1 MDEGVQSESS
11 PLSQVVVVIVVD
23 VGDCVLAWYTAIIT
37 STQFTDELKNDHER
51 KSGAKEVKNLRKNL
65 SEDAKQVKKGR
76 KDLVEETDTEG
87 DDDKVILGR
96 DTDSGSEFDEER
108 DAQSQIRQEDLEEGT
123 WVAVNYYDQDKLLVL
138 MILSIQ

>member
-1 MDEGVQSESS
+1 MRAKWNEE
-11 PLSQVVVVIVVD
+11 LRKNKRRR
-23 VGDCVLAWYTAIIT
+23 YTAIIT

-138 MILSIQ
+138 MILSIQWSV